1 MKLLYRLIKK
11 IRNRFKSEWKI
22 LRLEKKFNCSIDSS
36 VHLVVQNENDLSIG
50 KGVYIGA
57 FTTIHVVNDKNKHN
71 SFLEIGE
78 GTSVGELNNIR
89 AGGGKISIGR
99 NCLISQNVSIIA
111 ANHETKA
118 DTPIIMQP
126 WSEKNNFVEIGN
138 DVWLGC
144 GVVVLP
150 GVKIGNGAIVAAG
163 AVVTADVQDFDI
175 VAGVPA
181 KFVKKRA

>member
-1 MKLLYRLIKK
+1 M
-11 IRNRFKSEWKI
+11 
-22 LRLEKKFNCSIDSS
+22 
-36 VHLVVQNENDLSIG
+36 
-50 KGVYIGA
+50 
-57 FTTIHVVNDKNKHN
+57 
-71 SFLEIGE
+71 
-78 GTSVGELNNIR
+78 
-89 AGGGKISIGR
+89 
-99 NCLISQNVSIIA
+99 SIIA

-163 AVVTADVQDFDI
+163 AVVTADVQDYDI
-175 VAGVPA
+175 VVGVPA
-181 KFVKKRA
+181 KFIKKRE